1 MWPHGE
7 GPGNKNLEIA
17 SSRMNATD
25 RRWEYLHSPFHAA
38 AYGLDPEFMETAG
51 DLDEAT
57 MEGLRAVFDRFAL
70 RDAIL
75 ASS

>member
-1 MWPHGE
+1 
-7 GPGNKNLEIA
+7 
-17 SSRMNATD
+17 
-25 RRWEYLHSPFHAA
+25 
-38 AYGLDPEFMETAG
+38 METAG

-75 ASS
+75 ASSSSDPQVAWKKLTIEHESVVRRVAQLEREFSIFHTGEGPQLE